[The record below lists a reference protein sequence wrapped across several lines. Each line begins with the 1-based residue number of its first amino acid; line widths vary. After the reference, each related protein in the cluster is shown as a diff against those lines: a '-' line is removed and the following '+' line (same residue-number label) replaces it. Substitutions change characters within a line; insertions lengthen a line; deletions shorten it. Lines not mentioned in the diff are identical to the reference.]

1 MSESR
6 PKSPDCTRNGTT
18 YAGPGHNLAGVEI
31 AVEVRFLNAT
41 TPYAGPGGTHQQH
54 RLPAGTT
61 VADLVGRLKV
71 PGDKLFLVLINGRDV
86 TPGLVGAAVNGARAL
101 EDGDV
106 VALSGPVPY
115 SYGYGAPVV

>member
-1 MSESR
+1 MSESWPESR
-6 PKSPDCTRNGTT
+6 DRSHNGTT
-18 YAGPGHNLAGVEI
+18 YAAPGHNVAGVEI
-31 AVEVRFLNAT
+31 GVEVRFLNAT
-41 TPYAGPGGTHQQH
+41 TAYAGPGGTHQSL

-61 VADLVGRLKV
+61 VGELVARLSV